1 MSELRAELPASL
13 KRNPSLDQWVRIDP
27 RETITV
33 RTGKVEIG
41 QGILTALTLIAA
53 EELEVDPSRVRV
65 ETAVTG
71 RSPNE
76 LITAGSMSVED
87 SGSALRQAC
96 AHARRIMLERAAVD
110 LGVEAVRIARE
121 RRRDRRAGC
130 EPHRELLGRAGR
142 PRRSAC
148 RFRNGSPRR
157 SPAEY
162 RVVGKSMTASTYR
175 RR

>member
-1 MSELRAELPASL
+1 MAELPASL
-13 KRNPSLDQWVRIDP
+13 KRNPALDLWVRVDP
-27 RETITV
+27 RDTITV

-53 EELEVDPSRVRV
+53 EELDVEPARVRI

-96 AHARRIMLERAAVD
+96 AQARRIMLEHAASD
-110 LGVEAVRIARE
+110 LGVELAALRVDG
-121 RRRDRRAGC
+121 RRDRRAG
-130 EPHRELLGRAGR
+130 RESDGQLLGRPGR
-142 PRRSAC
+142 PAIRRADP
-148 RFRNGSPRR
+148 GIRR
-157 SPAEY
+157 REG
-162 RVVGKSMTASTYR
+162 RLTNTASSVKASVASTCR
-175 RR
+175 PR